1 MWPDVPPY
9 AVSPAPTYT
18 QSTPHTEGANSSLSL
33 SRHLVTHASTHSTAY
48 STLYGCSSALP
59 RPLPTACSY
68 IWLSF
73 SNLLSPT
80 MFILSKSLL
89 AVSIL
94 HVCKSFLNP
103 LLSTKVCYSL
113 YFLTPFSHAQ
123 KAHLYSTPF
132 YPRFSPCKI
141 FIISFLHL
149 CPQLQ
154 QREINFYPF
163 LAKTSHC
170 SGISL
175 IHSSI
180 LLCLEPQSAQ
190 STADGSPVC
199 CDLYF
204 YPPLSNKCRDVGRSR
219 DSWSSLP

>member
-9 AVSPAPTYT
+9 AVLPAPTYT
-18 QSTPHTEGANSSLSL
+18 QSTVHTEGANSSLSL
-33 SRHLVTHASTHSTAY
+33 PRHLVTHASTHSTADSIY
-48 STLYGCSSALP
+48 MAVHQLCP

-80 MFILSKSLL
+80 MFILLKFSL
-89 AVSIL
+89 AGSVL
-94 HVCKSFLNP
+94 HGLIPKPSPFLSMCVYYSF
-103 LLSTKVCYSL
+103 
-113 YFLTPFSHAQ
+113 YFLTPFSHTQ
-123 KAHLYSTPF
+123 KAHLYSSTF
-132 YPRFSPCKI
+132 YPRLSPCKT
-141 FIISFLHL
+141 FIISILHL

-163 LAKTSHC
+163 PAKKTSHS

-175 IHSSI
+175 AHSSI

-190 STADGSPVC
+190 PTADG
-199 CDLYF
+199 
-204 YPPLSNKCRDVGRSR
+204 
-219 DSWSSLP
+219 